1 MKKWSPMRRIVIP
14 VLVMAVAVFIF
25 ALVSQKKDDPGM
37 AVPKK
42 MRTLTPEQLLT
53 RVHRKNEPLRL
64 RTATDVLPGGY
75 AAAMAPVM
83 IDWDASRPE
92 DDDPFVIIHNLNHGG
107 NPVDGTTVFCSARI
121 PLNGVEAV
129 EFILLPLDRIGKEGL
144 VQHGQLRFV
153 FAADQQVELL
163 NYGDEKMGSDGY
175 IRDLVFS
182 WEAWRP
188 PDEGYDVMT
197 GMDPSAYLLSPRAF
211 SGPTR
216 FLDDALG
223 KRDWFSHRLR
233 LPNGHAGL
241 VELLMTNLALCD
253 GVARHAVSKIMQQGE
268 DEWASQAPQ
277 TDGEAKGSLADWEE
291 LRGVV
296 APKNVTA
303 DTLINLPDRD
313 LAYQT
318 LLRSCATMALYTINV
333 AVDRLVAAGH
343 TDGLDLDQRML
354 PDLGVQEEWMTE
366 LADTNLKGIF
376 LRAPAAVRYLRENPQ
391 AFPKKIPKQLERAGL
406 LEFEQGKVRKHHY
419 SLDGITPYGTLKE
432 NLIK

>member
-1 MKKWSPMRRIVIP
+1 MRRIVLP
-14 VLVMAVAVFIF
+14 VLVMAVAAFIYV
-25 ALVSQKKDDPGM
+25 LSSQEKEYSGM
-37 AVPKK
+37 AIPKK

-53 RVHRKNEPLRL
+53 RVHRLDVPMRL
-64 RTATDVLPGGY
+64 RTAVDILPGGY

-83 IDWDASRPE
+83 IDWEASRPE

-121 PLNGVEAV
+121 PLSGVEAA
-129 EFILLPLDRIGKEGL
+129 EFTLLPLDNIGKEGL
-144 VQHGQLRFV
+144 IQHGQLRFV
-153 FAADQQVELL
+153 FAADQPVELL
-163 NYGDEKMGSDGY
+163 NYGDAEMGSDSY
-175 IRDLVFS
+175 VRDLVFS

-197 GMDPSAYLLSPRAF
+197 GMDPAAYLLTPRAF

-223 KRDWFSHRLR
+223 HRDWFSYRLR
-233 LPNGHAGL
+233 LPNGQAGL
-241 VELLMTNLALCD
+241 VELLKTNLALCD

-277 TDGEAKGSLADWEE
+277 TDSEADGSLAEWEE
-291 LRGVV
+291 LREVV
-296 APKNVTA
+296 APKNVIS
-303 DTLINLPDRD
+303 DTRINLPDRD

-343 TDGLDLDQRML
+343 TDGLDLDHRML
-354 PDLGVQEEWMTE
+354 PDLGSQEKWMTE
-366 LADTNLKGIF
+366 LADTDLKGIF

-391 AFPKKIPKQLERAGL
+391 AFPKKIPRQLERAGL
-406 LEFEQGKVRKHHY
+406 LQLEQGKVKKHHY
-419 SLDGITPYGTLKE
+419 SIDGTTPYGTLQE

>member
-1 MKKWSPMRRIVIP
+1 MRRIVLP
-14 VLVMAVAVFIF
+14 VLVMAVAAFIYV
-25 ALVSQKKDDPGM
+25 LSSQEKEDSGM
-37 AVPKK
+37 AIPKM

-53 RVHRKNEPLRL
+53 RVHRLDVPMRL
-64 RTATDVLPGGY
+64 RTAVDILPGGY

-83 IDWDASRPE
+83 IDWEASRPE

-121 PLNGVEAV
+121 PLSGVEAA
-129 EFILLPLDRIGKEGL
+129 EFTLLPLDNIGKEGL
-144 VQHGQLRFV
+144 IQHGQLRFV
-153 FAADQQVELL
+153 FAADQPVELL
-163 NYGDEKMGSDGY
+163 NYGDAEMGSDSY
-175 IRDLVFS
+175 VRDLVFS

-197 GMDPSAYLLSPRAF
+197 GMDPAAYLLTPRAF

-223 KRDWFSHRLR
+223 HRDWFSYRLR
-233 LPNGHAGL
+233 LPNGQAGL
-241 VELLMTNLALCD
+241 VELLKTNLALCD

-277 TDGEAKGSLADWEE
+277 TDSEADGSLAEWEE
-291 LRGVV
+291 LREVV
-296 APKNVTA
+296 APKNVIS
-303 DTLINLPDRD
+303 DTRINLPDRD

-343 TDGLDLDQRML
+343 TDGLDLDHRML
-354 PDLGVQEEWMTE
+354 PDLGSQEKWMTE
-366 LADTNLKGIF
+366 LADTDLKGIF

-391 AFPKKIPKQLERAGL
+391 AFPKKIPRQLERAGL
-406 LEFEQGKVRKHHY
+406 LQLEQGKVKKHHY
-419 SLDGITPYGTLKE
+419 SIDGTTPYGTLQE

>member
-14 VLVMAVAVFIF
+14 VLVMVVAALMF
-25 ALVSQKKDDPGM
+25 ALVSQKKDDSGM
-37 AVPKK
+37 AVPKQ
-42 MRTLTPEQLLT
+42 MRMLTPEQLLT

-83 IDWDASRPE
+83 IDWNASRPWG
-92 DDDPFVIIHNLNHGG
+92 DDPFVIIHNLNHGG

-121 PLNGVEAV
+121 PLNGVEAA
-129 EFILLPLDRIGKEGL
+129 EFILLPLDNIGKEGL

-153 FAADQQVELL
+153 FAADQQVRLL
-163 NYGDEKMGSDGY
+163 NYGDEEMGSDSY
-175 IRDLVFS
+175 IRDLVIS

-197 GMDPSAYLLSPRAF
+197 GMDPAAYLLSPRAF

-223 KRDWFSHRLR
+223 HRDWFAYRLR

-241 VELLMTNLALCD
+241 VELLRTNLALCD
-253 GVARHAVSKIMQQGE
+253 GVARHAVSKVMKLGE

-277 TDGEAKGSLADWEE
+277 ADGEVEGSLADWEE
-291 LRGVV
+291 LRKVV
-296 APKNVTA
+296 APKYVST

-343 TDGLDLDQRML
+343 TDGLDLEHRML
-354 PDLGVQEEWMTE
+354 PDLGVQEDWMTE

-391 AFPKKIPKQLERAGL
+391 AFPKKIPRQLELAGL

-419 SLDGITPYGTLKE
+419 SLDGTTPYGTLKE